1 MIAPARSS
9 WRCLK
14 GHTDGPKASW
24 SRVCVSCL
32 YLALRPCIVRRV
44 SRARGRGVPWTDG
57 EEELKTW
64 GGAGRRAGAGGGAR
78 GFHVCECG
86 KPRYILY
93 NSSAQQPRN
102 RGSRA
107 RSPANTPCALP
118 QLSASTAHRGIRASP
133 GCGESGL
140 GESSHE
146 LRRPQKQ
153 NAVAER
159 GEEGGPHMCVVRVWT
174 VCAVAR
180 TTLHSRLSRV
190 SLSLSVSRR
199 A

>member
-78 GFHVCECG
+78 GFFTFVSAE
-86 KPRYILY
+86 PRDILY
-93 NSSAQQPRN
+93 NSSAQPRLT
-102 RGSRA
+102 RA
-107 RSPANTPCALP
+107 VQQTPLAPFHSYQLP
-118 QLSASTAHRGIRASP
+118 PRTGGIRASP

-146 LRRPQKQ
+146 LRRPHPSKCR
-153 NAVAER
+153 ER
-159 GEEGGPHMCVVRVWT
+159 GRRPAHVGVVRVWT

>member
-1 MIAPARSS
+1 MIDPARSS

-78 GFHVCECG
+78 VFFTFVSAE
-86 KPRYILY
+86 PRDILY
-93 NSSAQQPRN
+93 NSSAQPRLT
-102 RGSRA
+102 RA
-107 RSPANTPCALP
+107 VQQTPLAPFHSYQLP
-118 QLSASTAHRGIRASP
+118 PRTGGIRASP

>member
-78 GFHVCECG
+78 GFFTFVSAE
-86 KPRYILY
+86 PRDILY
-93 NSSAQQPRN
+93 NSSAQPRLT
-102 RGSRA
+102 RA
-107 RSPANTPCALP
+107 VQQTPLAPFHSYQLP
-118 QLSASTAHRGIRASP
+118 PRTGGIRASP

-146 LRRPQKQ
+146 LRRPHPSKCR
-153 NAVAER
+153 ER
-159 GEEGGPHMCVVRVWT
+159 QRGRRPAHVGVVRVWT

>member
-1 MIAPARSS
+1 MIDPARSS

-78 GFHVCECG
+78 GFHVCECAE
-86 KPRYILY
+86 PRYLIY
-93 NSSAQQPRN
+93 NSSAQPRLT
-102 RGSRA
+102 RA
-107 RSPANTPCALP
+107 VQQTPLARP
-118 QLSASTAHRGIRASP
+118 STAISFHRAPAGSGRPRGAGRVASERA
-133 GCGESGL
+133 
-140 GESSHE
+140 HTNV
-146 LRRPQKQ
+146 RRPQNVQ
-153 NAVAER
+153 R
-159 GEEGGPHMCVVRVWT
+159 EEGGPHMCVCGARVDSLRSRT
-174 VCAVAR
+174 DHTPQPTLSRLAVA
-180 TTLHSRLSRV
+180 LGQ
-190 SLSLSVSRR
+190 
-199 A
+199 

>member
-78 GFHVCECG
+78 GFFTFVSAE
-86 KPRYILY
+86 PRDILY
-93 NSSAQQPRN
+93 NSSAQPRLTRAVQPKHPLR
-102 RGSRA
+102 
-107 RSPANTPCALP
+107 P
-118 QLSASTAHRGIRASP
+118 STAISFHRAPAGSGRPRGAGRVASERAHTNSA
-133 GCGESGL
+133 GL
-140 GESSHE
+140 I
-146 LRRPQKQ
+146 PQ
-153 NAVAER
+153 NAER
-159 GEEGGPHMCVVRVWT
+159 GEAGRRPAHVGVVRVWT